1 MKRAPGRDTRPAYS
15 DERRTWYGYGTLTRA
30 KKSPWRR
37 FLHDTSTVFA
47 DISIFGLPALLLALF
62 FPDASPYGVGATAL
76 TLWITMTAV
85 AAVIRGGWIVPLGTE
100 VRGWVS
106 ISFWLIVLRILYYN
120 LVITVVVF
128 SAPALARAV
137 GIPAL
142 SLLLAVLAGALAT
155 YAFPHLGERVY
166 TKFDT
171 TRTHDDEWLPD
182 S

>member
-76 TLWITMTAV
+76 VLWVTMTVV
-85 AAVIRGGWIVPLGTE
+85 AAAIRGGWIVPLGTD
-100 VRGWVS
+100 VRGWLS
-106 ISFWLIVLRILYYN
+106 ISLWLVVLRILYYN
-120 LVITVVVF
+120 LVITVVVLG
-128 SAPALARAV
+128 ALALARAA

-142 SLLLAVLAGALAT
+142 SLLLAALAGALAM

-166 TKFDT
+166 VRFDSSST
-171 TRTHDDEWLPD
+171 QHDEWQLD
-182 S
+182 G